1 MFIYEMSKRLWLIN
15 SGDISV
21 QLIYQYISV
30 ETFVLEKIIIMCID
44 VKILHTTRL
53 VLKRLKMISLYC
65 LKTKQFL
72 TDLQMVTCQRMSWS
86 NS

>member
-21 QLIYQYISV
+21 QLIYQFISV

-44 VKILHTTRL
+44 V
-53 VLKRLKMISLYC
+53 
-65 LKTKQFL
+65 
-72 TDLQMVTCQRMSWS
+72 
-86 NS
+86 